1 MSNAASADH
10 NAPSAA
16 IVVIPCLNEERYI
29 ENTLATFMAEPPET
43 VRRIVIADGGST
55 DRTLA
60 IVTAC
65 AQRDDRIAIVHN
77 ERRIQS
83 SGVNRAVE
91 QYGDL
96 APYLVRVDAHAGY
109 PAGYCASLLRAQAE
123 TDAQSVVVSMI
134 AAGTTCFQTAAAAAQ
149 NSRLGNGGS
158 AHRKAAEGRFVDH
171 GHHAL
176 MEVKAFRAVGGYD
189 EAFSHNEDAELDAR
203 LGAVGARIYLCAGAD
218 ITYYPRKGPVALFR
232 QYRNFGRGRA
242 MNILKHRSRP
252 KLRQLIPVMVGPAV
266 CLSLLAPV
274 SLVFAVPALVWA
286 AASLSL
292 GAIEGLRQ
300 RNLCAGA
307 AGFAAMLMHLGF
319 SFGFIVEVLRQV
331 ARVRQ
336 RQGGRST
343 YPAALGAADKP

>member
-1 MSNAASADH
+1 MSNVAPDGRNS
-10 NAPSAA
+10 PSAA

-29 ENTLATFMAEPPET
+29 ENTLVTFMAEPHET
-43 VRRIVIADGGST
+43 VRKIVIADGGST

-77 ERRIQS
+77 AGRIQS

-109 PAGYCASLLRAQAE
+109 PAEYCASLLRAQAN
-123 TDAQSVVVSMI
+123 TGAQSVVVSMI
-134 AAGTTCFQTAAAAAQ
+134 ARGTTCFQRAAAAAQ

-158 AHRKAAEGRFVDH
+158 AHRMAGEGRFVDH

-203 LGAVGARIYLCAGAD
+203 LSAAGARIYLCAGAD
-218 ITYYPRKGPVALFR
+218 IIYYPRKGPLSLFR

-242 MNILKHRSRP
+242 MNVLKHRSRP

-266 CLSLLAPV
+266 CLSLLSPV
-274 SLVFAVPALVWA
+274 SPVFAVPALFWA
-286 AASLSL
+286 AASLIL
-292 GAIEGLRQ
+292 GAAEGRRQ
-300 RNLCAGA
+300 RNVCACA
-307 AGFAAMLMHLGF
+307 AGCAAMLMHLGF
-319 SFGFIVEVLRQV
+319 SLGFTVEVLRQAMLGLRRA
-331 ARVRQ
+331 AREA
-336 RQGGRST
+336 
-343 YPAALGAADKP
+343 YPAVLGAADKS